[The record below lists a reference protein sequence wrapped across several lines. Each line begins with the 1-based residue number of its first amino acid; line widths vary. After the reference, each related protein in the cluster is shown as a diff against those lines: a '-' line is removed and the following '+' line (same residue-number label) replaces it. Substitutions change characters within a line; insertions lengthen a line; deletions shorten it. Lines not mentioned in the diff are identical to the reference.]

1 MVNKIT
7 TPPTNNEVIDKVNE
21 IIDDK
26 QDKITSSNKLSA
38 SLVSGLATVATSGS
52 YNDLSDKPTI
62 PTVNNPT
69 ITFTQGGTTKGTIT
83 LNQTSNQTIN
93 FDAGGG
99 SSYTAGTGIIIE
111 NNVISADGVQTNEL
125 SIDTIPTQNSSNLI
139 TSGGV
144 YDVLGDVET
153 LINAL

>member
-7 TPPTNNEVIDKVNE
+7 TPPTTSELIGKVNE

-26 QDKITSSNKLSA
+26 QDVISDLATIRSGA
-38 SLVSGLATVATSGS
+38 SLGATAIQPSDLATVATSGS
-52 YNDLSDKPTI
+52 YNDLSNKPTI

-83 LNQTSNQTIN
+83 LNQSSNQTIA

-99 SSYTAGTGIIIE
+99 DVEAFTAAE
-111 NNVISADGVQTNEL
+111 VQTIWN
-125 SIDTIPTQNSSNLI
+125 
-139 TSGGV
+139 GV
-144 YDVLGDVET
+144 S
-153 LINAL
+153 